1 MLTRVRRVEA
11 TQNRT
16 EKQTGIIMPAPL
28 RVHVVPANPH
38 IRTYILTH
46 IHLH

>member
-1 MLTRVRRVEA
+1 MLMRTRRVEVI
-11 TQNRT
+11 QNRT
-16 EKQTGIIMPAPL
+16 EKQTGIITPAPL

-46 IHLH
+46 THLH